1 MSKSKEQKLVDA
13 LVMHID
19 AALNLNS
26 KINSN
31 PDHPRDLALGC
42 RQASNMAL
50 DVAAVL
56 RHHLGTLAA
65 SRMFD
70 LVGSHYYDRAVKE
83 TA

>member
-31 PDHPRDLALGC
+31 PDHPCNLALGC

-56 RHHLGTLAA
+56 RHHLGTFDVVRL
-65 SRMFD
+65 FD

-83 TA
+83 AS